1 MLQYL
6 GATVPLESGPQL
18 ASVLQYLGATVPL
31 ESGPQPMGLGCYTS
45 VNENFMESSI
55 ALKLYVTLSILL
67 TRREERREFYGMRER
82 EEFYVYKI
90 QPAQLSNFQS

>member
-1 MLQYL
+1 MLH
-6 GATVPLESGPQL
+6 AMVCW
-18 ASVLQYLGATVPL
+18 A
-31 ESGPQPMGLGCYTS
+31 S

-82 EEFYVYKI
+82 EREEFYVYKI